1 MSNVMSPAASP
12 AGPRKSGV
20 RRVNNMPMYL
30 IGGVVLAF
38 IIIMILVAAD
48 RAAKQNRPAEG
59 VAAEAGSS
67 AQFAEALIANQDG
80 GLITPDAPPA
90 LVEPPVEPL
99 EAPVADPLS
108 ATPPPP
114 LEPYPL
120 ILPDDALL
128 PPPAPPSV
136 EEEAAQ
142 RIRAMKLQMLEAAA
156 RARTGVETGA
166 ALTQRRTFSPSL
178 LGDAGQSRD
187 DMSAQIAA
195 VRQQI
200 DAALQEDPSAAF
212 QARLEQI
219 RGLDSGGAAT
229 AAPITAPAASAPQ
242 RGAGNSIAEFAGDG
256 GDRWRLDASLRP
268 PRSAYELRA
277 GYVAPAMLISG
288 INSGL
293 PGQIVAQISRDVY
306 DTATGRHV
314 LIPQGSRL
322 VGTYSSEVNYGQSR
336 VLIAWQ
342 RIVFPD
348 ARAIDIG
355 AMPGADSAGYAGF
368 TDQVNNHYL
377 RLFGS
382 AFLMSAI
389 TAGISM
395 SQDNAAGRAG
405 GNRQRASDAM
415 SEALGQQL
423 GQVTAQMIARNLNIA
438 PTIEIRPGYR
448 FNVIVTK
455 DLAFA
460 RPYRA
465 FDYRGASQ

>member
-1 MSNVMSPAASP
+1 M
-12 AGPRKSGV
+12 
-20 RRVNNMPMYL
+20 
-30 IGGVVLAF
+30 
-38 IIIMILVAAD
+38 
-48 RAAKQNRPAEG
+48 
-59 VAAEAGSS
+59 
-67 AQFAEALIANQDG
+67 
-80 GLITPDAPPA
+80 
-90 LVEPPVEPL
+90 
-99 EAPVADPLS
+99 
-108 ATPPPP
+108 PPPP
-114 LEPYPL
+114 LESYPL

-128 PPPAPPSV
+128 PPPLPPSV

-142 RIRAMKLQMLEAAA
+142 RIRAMKLQMLEQAA
-156 RARTGVETGA
+156 RARTGVETGT
-166 ALTQRRTFSPSL
+166 ALTQRQAFSPSL

-187 DMSAQIAA
+187 DMSARIAA

-200 DAALQEDPSAAF
+200 DAALQEDPSAALPAF

-229 AAPITAPAASAPQ
+229 AAPVTAPAPQ
-242 RGAGNSIAEFAGDG
+242 PGGNSIAEFEGGG

-277 GYVAPAMLISG
+277 GYVTPAVLVSG
-288 INSGL
+288 INSAL

-355 AMPGADSAGYAGF
+355 AMPGADSAGFAGF
-368 TDQVNNHYL
+368 KDQVDNHYF

-389 TAGISM
+389 TAGIAM

-455 DLAFA
+455 DLTFA

-465 FDYRGASQ
+465 FDY

>member
-30 IGGVVLAF
+30 IGGVVVAF

-48 RAAKQNRPAEG
+48 RAAKQNRAGEG

-67 AQFAEALIANQDG
+67 AQFAEALIATQDG
-80 GLITPDAPPA
+80 GLITPAAPPA
-90 LVEPPVEPL
+90 VAGLPETILEPPP
-99 EAPVADPLS
+99 ADPLS
-108 ATPPPP
+108 PAPAPP

-120 ILPDDALL
+120 ILPEDALL
-128 PPPAPPSV
+128 PPPVPPSL
-136 EEEAAQ
+136 EEQAAQ
-142 RIRAMKLQMLEAAA
+142 QIRAMKLQMLEAAI
-156 RARTGVETGA
+156 RAPTGVETGT
-166 ALTQRRTFSPSL
+166 ALTERRAFSPSL
-178 LGDAGQSRD
+178 VGDAGQSRD

-200 DAALQEDPSAAF
+200 DAALREDPSAAF
-212 QARLEQI
+212 EARLEQI
-219 RGLDSGGAAT
+219 RGLDSGGAAP
-229 AAPITAPAASAPQ
+229 AAPVTASAPAVLQ
-242 RGAGNSIAEFAGDG
+242 PPAGGNSIAEFEGGG

-277 GYVAPAMLISG
+277 GYVAPAILISG
-288 INSGL
+288 INSAL

-322 VGTYSSEVNYGQSR
+322 VGTYSSEVNYGQAR

-342 RIVFPD
+342 RIIFPD

-368 TDQVNNHYL
+368 QDKVNNHYF

-395 SQDNAAGRAG
+395 SQDNAADRAG

-460 RPYRA
+460 RPYRT
-465 FDYRGASQ
+465 FDY

>member
-1 MSNVMSPAASP
+1 MSNVMSPQASP

-48 RAAKQNRPAEG
+48 RAAKQNRVGEG
-59 VAAEAGSS
+59 VAVEAGSS
-67 AQFAEALIANQDG
+67 ARFAEALIGDRDN

-90 LVEPPVEPL
+90 LVEPPVETTLQPPAVDL
-99 EAPVADPLS
+99 LS
-108 ATPPPP
+108 AAPARP

-120 ILPDDALL
+120 ILPNDALL

-166 ALTQRRTFSPSL
+166 ALTQRRAFSPSL
-178 LGDAGQSRD
+178 LGDASQSRD

-212 QARLEQI
+212 QARLEQV

-229 AAPITAPAASAPQ
+229 AAPVIAPAPAAPTSPP
-242 RGAGNSIAEFAGDG
+242 GGNSIAEFAGGG

-277 GYVAPAMLISG
+277 GYVAPAVLVSG
-288 INSGL
+288 INSAL
-293 PGQIVAQISRDVY
+293 PGQIVAQVSRDVY

-322 VGTYSSEVNYGQSR
+322 VGTYSSEVDYGQSR

-355 AMPGADSAGYAGF
+355 AMPGADSAGFAGF
-368 TDQVNNHYL
+368 ADQVDNHYF

-423 GQVTAQMIARNLNIA
+423 GQVTAQMIERNLNIA

-455 DLAFA
+455 DLTFA

-465 FDYRGASQ
+465 FDYN

>member
-30 IGGVVLAF
+30 IGGVVVAF

-48 RAAKQNRPAEG
+48 RAAKQNRVPN
-59 VAAEAGSS
+59 VTAEAGSS
-67 AQFAEALIANQDG
+67 AQFAEALIANRDG

-90 LVEPPVEPL
+90 VSGLPETTLEPPV
-99 EAPVADPLS
+99 DPLS
-108 ATPPPP
+108 AAPPAPPP

-120 ILPDDALL
+120 ILPEDALL
-128 PPPAPPSV
+128 PPPAPPSL
-136 EEEAAQ
+136 EEQAAQ
-142 RIRAMKLQMLEAAA
+142 QIRAMKLQMLEAAI
-156 RARTGVETGA
+156 RAPTGVETGT
-166 ALTQRRTFSPSL
+166 ALTERRAFSPSL

-219 RGLDSGGAAT
+219 RGLDGGGAAT
-229 AAPITAPAASAPQ
+229 AAPITAPAPAAPAPPV
-242 RGAGNSIAEFAGDG
+242 GGNSIAEFEGGG

-277 GYVAPAMLISG
+277 GYVAPAILISG
-288 INSGL
+288 INSAL

-368 TDQVNNHYL
+368 TDKVNNHYL

-455 DLAFA
+455 DLTFV

-465 FDYRGASQ
+465 FD

>member
-20 RRVNNMPMYL
+20 RRVNNMPIYL

-48 RAAKQNRPAEG
+48 RAAKQNRVPN

-67 AQFAEALIANQDG
+67 AQFAEALTANRDN

-90 LVEPPVEPL
+90 LVEPSMETILQPP
-99 EAPVADPLS
+99 AADPLS
-108 ATPPPP
+108 AAPAPP

-120 ILPDDALL
+120 ILPGDALL

-156 RARTGVETGA
+156 RARTSVETGT
-166 ALTQRRTFSPSL
+166 ALTQRQAFSPSL
-178 LGDAGQSRD
+178 LGDASQSRD

-229 AAPITAPAASAPQ
+229 AAPVAAPVSAPAPPP
-242 RGAGNSIAEFAGDG
+242 GGNSIAEFAGG
-256 GDRWRLDASLRP
+256 SGDRWRLDASLRP

-277 GYVAPAMLISG
+277 GYVAPAILVSG
-288 INSGL
+288 INSAL

-322 VGTYSSEVNYGQSR
+322 VGTYSSEVDYGQSR

-342 RIVFPD
+342 RIIFPD

-368 TDQVNNHYL
+368 TDQVNNHYF

-389 TAGISM
+389 TAGIAM

-438 PTIEIRPGYR
+438 PTIEIRPGSR

-465 FDYRGASQ
+465 FDYRGATP

>member
-48 RAAKQNRPAEG
+48 RAAKQNRAGE
-59 VAAEAGSS
+59 AQEAQAGSS
-67 AQFAEALIANQDG
+67 VQLAEALIGNRDG
-80 GLITPDAPPA
+80 GLITPGAPA

-99 EAPVADPLS
+99 QPPAADPLF
-108 ATPPPP
+108 AAPAPPPP
-114 LEPYPL
+114 LESYPL
-120 ILPDDALL
+120 MLPEDALL
-128 PPPAPPSV
+128 PPPLPPSV

-156 RARTGVETGA
+156 RARTGVETGT
-166 ALTQRRTFSPSL
+166 ALTQRQGFSPSL

-212 QARLEQI
+212 EARLEQI

-229 AAPITAPAASAPQ
+229 VAPITATAPAAPAPQ
-242 RGAGNSIAEFAGDG
+242 PAGNSIAEFAGGG
-256 GDRWRLDASLRP
+256 GDRWRLNASLRP

-277 GYVAPAMLISG
+277 GFVAPAMLISG
-288 INSGL
+288 INSAL

-336 VLIAWQ
+336 VLVAWQ

-395 SQDNAAGRAG
+395 SQNNAGARAG

-465 FDYRGASQ
+465 FDYK

>member
-20 RRVNNMPMYL
+20 RRVNNVPMYL
-30 IGGVVLAF
+30 IGGVVVAF

-48 RAAKQNRPAEG
+48 RAARQNRAGE
-59 VAAEAGSS
+59 AQEAEAGSS
-67 AQFAEALIANQDG
+67 VQFAEALTANRDD
-80 GLITPDAPPA
+80 GLITPDAPVAPP
-90 LVEPPVEPL
+90 EPSLGPL
-99 EAPVADPLS
+99 QPPPADPLS
-108 ATPPPP
+108 AVPPPP
-114 LEPYPL
+114 LEAYPL
-120 ILPDDALL
+120 ILPEDALL
-128 PPPAPPSV
+128 PPPAPPSM
-136 EEEAAQ
+136 EEETAQ
-142 RIRAMKLQMLEAAA
+142 RIRGMKLQMLEAAA
-156 RARTGVETGA
+156 RARTGVETGT
-166 ALTQRRTFSPSL
+166 ALTQRQSFSPSL

-187 DMSAQIAA
+187 DMSARIAA

-219 RGLDSGGAAT
+219 RGLDSGGAAAA
-229 AAPITAPAASAPQ
+229 AAPITASAPAAPASPP
-242 RGAGNSIAEFAGDG
+242 GGNSIAEFAGGG

-277 GYVAPAMLISG
+277 GYVAPATLISG
-288 INSGL
+288 INSAL
-293 PGQIVAQISRDVY
+293 PGQIVAQVSRDVY

-355 AMPGADSAGYAGF
+355 AMPGADSAGFAGF
-368 TDQVNNHYL
+368 QDQVDNHYF

-389 TAGISM
+389 TAGIAM

-455 DLAFA
+455 DLTFG

-465 FDYRGASQ
+465 FDY

>member
-20 RRVNNMPMYL
+20 RRVNNIPMYL

-48 RAAKQNRPAEG
+48 RAAKQNRVPNI
-59 VAAEAGSS
+59 AAEAGSS
-67 AQFAEALIANQDG
+67 AQFAEALTANRDD
-80 GLITPDAPPA
+80 GLITPNAPPA
-90 LVEPPVEPL
+90 LVEPPVETVLQP
-99 EAPVADPLS
+99 AVADPLS
-108 ATPPPP
+108 ATPAPP
-114 LEPYPL
+114 LESYPL
-120 ILPDDALL
+120 ILPEDVLL
-128 PPPAPPSV
+128 PPAPPSA
-136 EEEAAQ
+136 EEEAARQ
-142 RIRAMKLQMLEAAA
+142 IRAMKLQMLEAAI
-156 RARTGVETGA
+156 RAPTGVETGT
-166 ALTQRRTFSPSL
+166 ALTERRAFSPSL

-212 QARLEQI
+212 EARLEQI

-229 AAPITAPAASAPQ
+229 AAPVATPAPPA
-242 RGAGNSIAEFAGDG
+242 GGNSIAEFAGG

-277 GYVAPAMLISG
+277 GYVAPAILISG
-288 INSGL
+288 INSAL
-293 PGQIVAQISRDVY
+293 PGQIVAQVSRDVY

-322 VGTYSSEVNYGQSR
+322 VGTYSSEVDYGQSR

-355 AMPGADSAGYAGF
+355 AIPGADSAGYTGF
-368 TDQVNNHYL
+368 KDQVNNHYI

-423 GQVTAQMIARNLNIA
+423 GQVTAQMIARNLSIA

-455 DLAFA
+455 DLTFA

-465 FDYRGASQ
+465 FDYRDAD

>member
-1 MSNVMSPAASP
+1 MKCYAVILA
-12 AGPRKSGV
+12 
-20 RRVNNMPMYL
+20 L
-30 IGGVVLAF
+30 LAF
-38 IIIMILVAAD
+38 TVNAENLDDLYFSAD
-48 RAAKQNRPAEG
+48 NPVLSEQERAALAIAERWQKG
-59 VAAEAGSS
+59 EGNGDIRVFTGRGGAIQYVYG
-67 AQFAEALIANQDG
+67 AQA
-80 GLITPDAPPA
+80 
-90 LVEPPVEPL
+90 
-99 EAPVADPLS
+99 
-108 ATPPPP
+108 
-114 LEPYPL
+114 
-120 ILPDDALL
+120 
-128 PPPAPPSV
+128 PSV
-136 EEEAAQ
+136 VCA
-142 RIRAMKLQMLEAAA
+142 
-156 RARTGVETGA
+156 V
-166 ALTQRRTFSPSL
+166 
-178 LGDAGQSRD
+178 
-187 DMSAQIAA
+187 IAA

-212 QARLEQI
+212 EARLEQI
-219 RGLDSGGAAT
+219 RGLNGGGAAT
-229 AAPITAPAASAPQ
+229 AAAPITAPAPAAPASPP
-242 RGAGNSIAEFAGDG
+242 GGNSIAEFAGGG
-256 GDRWRLDASLRP
+256 GDRWQLDTSLRP

-277 GYVAPAMLISG
+277 GYVAPAILISG
-288 INSGL
+288 INSAL
-293 PGQIVAQISRDVY
+293 PGQIVAQVSRDVY

-348 ARAIDIG
+348 ARAVDIG

-368 TDQVNNHYL
+368 QDQVNNHYF

-389 TAGISM
+389 TAGIAM

-460 RPYRA
+460 RPYAA
-465 FDYRGASQ
+465 FDYTGETP